1 MSALSGITATLV
13 HMNFILLNLESKWT
27 GIFVKNLIKSTIG
40 KKPIISIGTY
50 ARKYNGLISN
60 HNSSADRIKQL
71 KLLKANSRE
80 SSDTTDKNREV
91 HLYSSSKKR
100 NSNIP
105 LDTAAHLPRIPKK
118 KPKLDSAAGPSNIHK
133 K

>member
-1 MSALSGITATLV
+1 M
-13 HMNFILLNLESKWT
+13 
-27 GIFVKNLIKSTIG
+27 IG
-40 KKPIISIGTY
+40 KKPIILIGTY
-50 ARKYNGLISN
+50 ANKYGWDYN
-60 HNSSADRIKQL
+60 HNSSAERIKQL

-100 NSNIP
+100 NSNIA

-118 KPKLDSAAGPSNIHK
+118 KQKLDPAAGPSNIRK
-133 K
+133 NK

>member
-1 MSALSGITATLV
+1 MSALFGTMVILV

-27 GIFVKNLIKSTIG
+27 GISVNKLIKLMIR

-50 ARKYNGLISN
+50 ANKYGWDYN
-60 HNSSADRIKQL
+60 HNSSAERIKQL

-100 NSNIP
+100 NSNIA

-118 KPKLDSAAGPSNIHK
+118 KQKLDSAAGPSNIRK
-133 K
+133 NK

>member
-1 MSALSGITATLV
+1 MVTLE

-27 GIFVKNLIKSTIG
+27 GISVNKLIKLMIG

-50 ARKYNGLISN
+50 PNKYYDWDYN
-60 HNSSADRIKQL
+60 HNSSAERIKQL

-100 NSNIP
+100 NSNIA

-118 KPKLDSAAGPSNIHK
+118 KQKLDSAAGPSNIRK
-133 K
+133 NK

>member
-1 MSALSGITATLV
+1 
-13 HMNFILLNLESKWT
+13 MNFILLNLESKWT
-27 GIFVKNLIKSTIG
+27 GISVNKWIKLTIG
-40 KKPIISIGTY
+40 KKPIILIGTY
-50 ARKYNGLISN
+50 ANKFYAGGYY
-60 HNSSADRIKQL
+60 HNSSAERIKQM

-100 NSNIP
+100 NSNIA

-118 KPKLDSAAGPSNIHK
+118 KQKLDPAAGPSNIRK
-133 K
+133 NK